1 MSGHSK
7 WSTIKR
13 KKGAADAKRG
23 VLFTRIS
30 KDITVAAR
38 DGGGDP
44 DMNPALR
51 LAVKTAKTAN
61 MPVANIERAIKKG
74 TGELPGMTYEDY
86 VYEGYGPGGVA
97 IMMNVLTDN
106 KNRTYPDIKH
116 IMTKNHGNLGES
128 GCVNWMFEKKG
139 TITVPK
145 DGVNEDE
152 LLELSLELGAD
163 DFSGDDDDVFEITV
177 TPETFGNVSSG
188 LEDAGFSIEGE
199 VGLVDPKPSSYW
211 Y

>member
-1 MSGHSK
+1 
-7 WSTIKR
+7 
-13 KKGAADAKRG
+13 
-23 VLFTRIS
+23 
-30 KDITVAAR
+30 
-38 DGGGDP
+38 
-44 DMNPALR
+44 
-51 LAVKTAKTAN
+51 
-61 MPVANIERAIKKG
+61 
-74 TGELPGMTYEDY
+74 
-86 VYEGYGPGGVA
+86 
-97 IMMNVLTDN
+97 
-106 KNRTYPDIKH
+106 
-116 IMTKNHGNLGES
+116 MTKNHGNLGES

-199 VGLVDPKPSSYW
+199 VGLVPINSVKVTGSEAKQLLVLMEILEDHEDVQKVYSNFDIDESELENLE
-211 Y
+211 